1 MRRYLFF
8 AIVLIL
14 GTAVLFFSR
23 TKLFKPTLPSYLK
36 DVASQ
41 KYNIL
46 LLTID
51 TLRADRLGAYGFKE
65 ISTPNIDGLAKEGI
79 LFEDATSHVPLTLPS
94 HTSIMTGLFPSNHG
108 VHDNGGFHVAPSQ
121 QTIAEVLKQKGFQT
135 GAFVGAF
142 VLDSSWGLNQG
153 FNTYFD
159 HFELPKEERVGL
171 ASIQRKADDVFK
183 NAKTWLDQHQKERF
197 FLWVHFYDPHS
208 PYEPPEMYDHMYP
221 ERPYIAEIAYT
232 DSVVGK
238 LLSHVKDLGLRH
250 KTVILLAGDHGES
263 LGEHRESTHAFFVYD
278 ATLHVPMILSI
289 PDHKFQGKRISRQ
302 ARLVDVAPTLLQLA
316 GAVVPEN
323 IQGRSLLHYIFGSET
338 AQSPP
343 SYAECYYPQYHFG
356 WSRLLSLRDGNYKYI
371 DTSKPEL
378 YDLKNDPKELKNLY
392 SAKQDIAM
400 RMKAELKK
408 IESTHSAEATMQPGA
423 MDDETHEKLAS
434 LGYVGAFGGAVD
446 IDPEKLADPKDKI
459 DLFNMM
465 ADARDD
471 SLEGKSDEAIQK
483 LSELVRLDPKIV
495 DGYFLL
501 GNEYLKK
508 AQYDEEVI
516 AFKKALDLKPDY
528 DFAVINLAN
537 TYRKMGKIDDA
548 LLGFEYFLQKNP
560 DNVQVLGRIGE
571 LQLARNDPDQA
582 MVYFD
587 RALKIDAKTS
597 WIYNSKGAALL
608 QKKQTKEAEAAFR
621 KALELNPKINMVHF
635 NLAQVFELRGS
646 DVEAQQEYL
655 KELEIAPKNF
665 KASFNLGR
673 SYLKSGKSAEAITYF
688 QKAISDAPDFGLGY
702 LYLAQAHLETNQIDK
717 AAELAKAGLSKD
729 LDDSYKP
736 LAHYILADVYNRQ
749 GRHELEQQELRLA
762 ERKTN

>member
-14 GTAVLFFSR
+14 VAAVIFFSR
-23 TKLFKPTLPSYLK
+23 NKLFKASLPDYLS

-46 LLTID
+46 LITID

-65 ISTPNIDGLAKEGI
+65 INTPNIDGLAKDGV

-108 VHDNGGFHVAPSQ
+108 VHDNGGFHVSPSQ
-121 QTIAEVLKQKGFQT
+121 QTIAEVLKQNGFQT

-171 ASIQRKADDVFK
+171 ASIQRKADDVYK

-208 PYEPPEMYDHMYP
+208 PYEPPETYDHMYP
-221 ERPYIAEIAYT
+221 GRPYIAEIAYT

-238 LLSHVKDLGLRH
+238 LLSELDKTGIRD

-289 PDHKFQGKRISRQ
+289 PDHKFRGKRISKQ
-302 ARLVDVAPTLLQLA
+302 VRLVDVFPTVLQLA
-316 GAVVPEN
+316 GVSVPEN
-323 IQGRSLLHYIFGSET
+323 IQGRSLLHYVLSSDNT
-338 AQSPP
+338 KSPP

-378 YDLKNDPKELKNLY
+378 YDLKNDPQELNNLY
-392 SAKQDIAM
+392 TQKNDIAIQL
-400 RMKAELKK
+400 RAELKK
-408 IESTHSAEATMQPGA
+408 IEIATSQAAMQPGA
-423 MDDETHEKLAS
+423 IDDETHEKLAS
-434 LGYVGAFGGAVD
+434 LGYVGAFGGVVSSD
-446 IDPEKLADPKDKI
+446 SEKLPDPKDKI

-465 ADARDD
+465 SNARDD
-471 SLEGKSDEAIQK
+471 SLEGKSDDAIQ
-483 LSELVRLDPKIV
+483 ELKELLKLDPKIV

-501 GNEYLKK
+501 GNEYSKT
-508 AQYDEEVI
+508 ARYQDAVD
-516 AFKKALDLKPDY
+516 AFKKALELKPDY

-537 TYRKMGKIDDA
+537 TYRKMGKIDEA
-548 LLGFEYFLQKNP
+548 LLGFQYFLKKNP
-560 DNVQVLGRIGE
+560 DNVQVLARIGE
-571 LQLARNDPDQA
+571 LHLAQNDPDGA

-587 RALKIDAKTS
+587 RALNIDPKTS

-608 QKKQTKEAEAAFR
+608 QKHQNQEAEAAFR

-635 NLAQVFELRGS
+635 NLAQIFEMRGS
-646 DVEAQQEYL
+646 DAEAQQEYL
-655 KELEIAPKNF
+655 KELEIAPKNY

-673 SYLKSGKSAEAITYF
+673 SYLKSGKLSEAITYF
-688 QKAISDAPDFGLGY
+688 QKTIADAPDFALGY
-702 LYLAQAHLETNQIDK
+702 LYLAQAYLEANDLDK
-717 AAELAKAGLSKD
+717 AAELANAGLSKE
-729 LDDSYKP
+729 LENTYKP

-749 GRHELEQQELRLA
+749 GRHELEQQQLRLA
-762 ERKTN
+762 EQKAN

>member
-1 MRRYLFF
+1 MRRYLVF
-8 AIVLIL
+8 LIAL
-14 GTAVLFFSR
+14 IFCAAVLFFFR
-23 TKLFKPTLPSYLK
+23 NKLFRTTLPGYLS
-36 DVASQ
+36 DVAHQ

-46 LLTID
+46 LITID

-65 ISTPNIDGLAKEGI
+65 ISTPNIDGLAKDGI

-108 VHDNGGFHVAPSQ
+108 VHDNGGFHVSASQ
-121 QTIAEVLKQKGFQT
+121 QTIAELLKQKGFRT

-153 FNTYFD
+153 FDTYFD

-183 NAKTWLDQHQKERF
+183 NAKEWLDKNQKERF

-208 PYEPPEMYDHMYP
+208 PYEPPETFDRLYP
-221 ERPYIAEIAYT
+221 GRPYIAEIAYT

-238 LLSHVKDLGLRH
+238 LLSHVKNLGLRD
-250 KTVILLAGDHGES
+250 KTIILLAGDHGES
-263 LGEHRESTHAFFVYD
+263 LGEHNESTHAFFVYD
-278 ATLHVPMILSI
+278 ATLHVPMILSV

-302 ARLVDVAPTLLQLA
+302 ARLVDVAPTILQLA
-316 GAVVPEN
+316 GVGVPEN
-323 IQGRSLLHYIFGSET
+323 IQGRSLLHYIFGSESEENP
-338 AQSPP
+338 A
-343 SYAECYYPQYHFG
+343 SYAECYYPQFHFG
-356 WSRLLSLRDGNYKYI
+356 WSRLLSLRNGNYKYI

-378 YDLKNDPKELKNLY
+378 YDLKNDPKELNNLY
-392 SAKQDIAM
+392 SAKHDIAM
-400 RMKAELKK
+400 KMKAELKK
-408 IESTHSAEATMQPGA
+408 IENTRSAEATMQPGA
-423 MDDETHEKLAS
+423 IDDETHEKLAS
-434 LGYVGAFGGAVD
+434 LGYVGAFGGSVD
-446 IDPEKLADPKDKI
+446 TDSENLPDPKDKI

-465 ADARDD
+465 SDARDA
-471 SLEGKSDEAIQK
+471 SLSGKSDEAIQQ
-483 LSELVRLDPKIV
+483 LNELLKLDPKIV

-501 GNEYLKK
+501 GNEYFR
-508 AQYDEEVI
+508 AAHYEEAVD
-516 AFKKALDLKPDY
+516 AFKKALELKPDY

-548 LLGFEYFLQKNP
+548 LLGFEYFLKKNP

-571 LQLARNDPDQA
+571 LQLARNDPDEA

-587 RALKIDAKTS
+587 RALKVDPKTS

-608 QKKQTKEAEAAFR
+608 QKHQIQEAESSFR

-635 NLAQVFELRGS
+635 NLAQIFEMRGS
-646 DVEAQQEYL
+646 DAEAQQEYL
-655 KELEIAPKNF
+655 KELEIAPKNY

-673 SYLKSGKSAEAITYF
+673 SYLKSGKSSEAINYF
-688 QKAISDAPDFGLGY
+688 QKAISDSPDFGLGY
-702 LYLAQAHLETNQIDK
+702 LYLAQAYLETNDLDK
-717 AAELAKAGLSKD
+717 AAELANVGLSKN
-729 LDDSYKP
+729 LEANYKP

-749 GRHELEQQELRLA
+749 GRHELEQQQLRLA
-762 ERKTN
+762 ERKN